1 MTQQH
6 TPLSVVILAAG
17 KGTRMYSDLPKVLH
31 TVAGKPMVKH
41 VIDTAKQIDAQQIH
55 LIYGHGGELLQERL
69 SAEPVNWV
77 LQAEQLGTGHAM
89 QQAAPF
95 FADDENILMLY
106 GDAPLITKETLERLI
121 AAKPENGI
129 ALLTVELDNPTGY
142 GRIIRE
148 NGSVVA
154 IVEQK
159 DANPEQLKI
168 KEVNTG
174 VMVASGASFK
184 KWLGN
189 LNNNNAQGE
198 YYITD
203 VIAMANQDGF
213 KVQAVQATE
222 FMEVEGANNRLQLAA
237 LERYYQ
243 KTQAEKLLLAG
254 VRLIDPARFDIRGT
268 LEHGKD
274 VEIDVN
280 VIIEGDVKLGNR
292 VRIGAGSVL
301 KNCVIGDDVE
311 IKPYSVLEDST
322 IGAGADVGPFA
333 RLRPGAEL
341 AEKAHVGN
349 FVEIKK
355 SVIGKG
361 SKVGHLTYIG
371 DSEIGANVNVGAG
384 VITCNYDGAN
394 KFKTIIG
401 DDVFVGSNTQLVAP
415 VKVANGAT
423 IGAGSTITRDVAENE
438 LVITRVPQR
447 HIQGWQRPTKKK

>member
-1 MTQQH
+1 
-6 TPLSVVILAAG
+6 
-17 KGTRMYSDLPKVLH
+17 
-31 TVAGKPMVKH
+31 MVKH
-41 VIDTAKQIDAQQIH
+41 VIDTAKQLDAQQIH
-55 LIYGHGGELLQERL
+55 LIYGHGADLLKAHL
-69 SAEPVNWV
+69 SEEPVNWV
-77 LQAEQLGTGHAM
+77 FQAEQLGTGHAM

-95 FADDENILMLY
+95 FADDENIVMLY
-106 GDAPLITKETLERLI
+106 GDAPLITKATLERLI

-129 ALLTVELDNPTGY
+129 ALLTVELENPTGY

-159 DANPEQLKI
+159 DANEAQLKV

-184 KWLGN
+184 KWLKN

-203 VIAMANQDGF
+203 VIAMANQEGF

-237 LERYYQ
+237 LERFYQ
-243 KTQAEKLLLAG
+243 KREAEKLLLAG
-254 VRLIDPARFDIRGT
+254 VAIIDPSRFDLRGT
-268 LEHGKD
+268 VTHGKD
-274 VEIDVN
+274 VQIDVN
-280 VIIEGDVKLGNR
+280 VILEGEIKLGNN
-292 VRIGAGSVL
+292 VKIGAGCVL
-301 KNCVIGDDVE
+301 KNCEIGDNVE
-311 IKPYSVLEDST
+311 IKPYSVIEDS
-322 IGAGADVGPFA
+322 IVGAKSAIGPFS

-341 AEKAHVGN
+341 AEETHIGN

-355 SVIGKG
+355 ATIGKG
-361 SKVGHLTYIG
+361 SKVNHLTYVG
-371 DSEIGANVNVGAG
+371 DAEIGKECNIGAG

-401 DDVFVGSNTQLVAP
+401 DNVFVGSDSQLIAP
-415 VKVANGAT
+415 VTIASGST
-423 IGAGSTITRDVAENE
+423 IGAGATVTKDIAENE
-438 LVITRVPQR
+438 LVISRVPQR